1 MSSDAAGSIDVLTL
15 EATDME
21 NQTCY
26 CTTMRKAARRL
37 TAIYDE
43 ALAPAGISLAQL
55 SLMRNIA
62 RAERITV
69 GDLGRLI
76 ELDRSTTG
84 RNVRVLAKMGLAA
97 LLPSDD
103 GRETIITVSEE
114 GRRVLDEA
122 APLWE
127 TAQRGVEAKLG
138 LNAELLLEM
147 VGQL

>member
-1 MSSDAAGSIDVLTL
+1 MGNAP
-15 EATDME
+15 
-21 NQTCY
+21 CY

-43 ALAPAGISLAQL
+43 ALKPVGISLAQL

-62 RAERITV
+62 RSGTISI
-69 GDLGRLI
+69 GDLGRLM

-84 RNVRVLAKMGLAA
+84 RNVRVLVKANIATFAA
-97 LLPSDD
+97 SDD
-103 GRETIITVSEE
+103 GRETIVSISEE
-114 GRRVLDEA
+114 GHRILEEA

-127 TAQRGVEAKLG
+127 AAQQQVEAKLG
-138 LNAELLLEM
+138 LGSAEVLLDL